1 MNPYDVIILGGG
13 PAGSNAAARLA
24 QFKRQVLLIDKG
36 IGEGF
41 TGSSARVQN
50 FPGFPEGISGPK
62 LMERFRQS
70 VTAAGAE
77 IKEGAI
83 ESMDVAANPFT
94 VTSQGGESFATRA
107 VILATGAAFQGHL
120 VPGERE
126 LRGAGVF
133 SDAHLEGA
141 LVAGGTV
148 VVIGKTQEA
157 CKEALL
163 LARSANRV
171 YLIVPSSKLDVPEGL
186 VRQLQ
191 DKKIEIIFSAS
202 LKQVNGTDKVTSV
215 TVLAAGTEKEIQ
227 ADGVFS
233 YTHDWQTVS
242 AYLKDRVQMTE
253 KGIVMVDDD
262 MATSVKGIFA
272 CGDIIC
278 GRPQLPAI
286 SAAQGI
292 LAALSVEKY
301 LGTLS

>member
-1 MNPYDVIILGGG
+1 M
-13 PAGSNAAARLA
+13 
-24 QFKRQVLLIDKG
+24 
-36 IGEGF
+36 
-41 TGSSARVQN
+41 
-50 FPGFPEGISGPK
+50 
-62 LMERFRQS
+62 
-70 VTAAGAE
+70 
-77 IKEGAI
+77 
-83 ESMDVAANPFT
+83 
-94 VTSQGGESFATRA
+94 
-107 VILATGAAFQGHL
+107 
-120 VPGERE
+120 
-126 LRGAGVF
+126 
-133 SDAHLEGA
+133 
-141 LVAGGTV
+141 
-148 VVIGKTQEA
+148 
-157 CKEALL
+157 
-163 LARSANRV
+163 
-171 YLIVPSSKLDVPEGL
+171 
-186 VRQLQ
+186 
-191 DKKIEIIFSAS
+191 
-202 LKQVNGTDKVTSV
+202 TSV